1 MLPLWGRSDSP
12 GQAQDGQQVSLP
24 RHKQQQLG
32 QQLGE
37 CSASDWENSNEV
49 GKPQA
54 ASQRECPS
62 EALHFKKEIR
72 RQYLRV
78 WALRAV
84 PPGRAG
90 FPLAALLWRAS
101 GASATWNPPESGAGS
116 TWSPPESG
124 AGSTWSPPESGAGST
139 WSPPESGAGSTWSPP
154 ESGAGSTWSPP
165 ESGAGSTWSPP
176 ECCMLRPANDPTD
189 RDDATH
195 CHIADQLPGPEGF
208 GGADLGISLPE
219 RRQHRSRRQSY

>member
-1 MLPLWGRSDSP
+1 MLPLWGKSDSP
-12 GQAQDGQQVSLP
+12 GQAQDGQQVFQP
-24 RHKQQQLG
+24 RQKLRQLG
-32 QQLGE
+32 RQLGD
-37 CSASDWENSNEV
+37 CSASNWKDSNEA
-49 GKPQA
+49 GEPQT

-62 EALHFKKEIR
+62 GALHFKKEIR

-101 GASATWNPPESGAGS
+101 GASATWNPPESGAAS
-116 TWSPPESG
+116 TFTLNASSEAS
-124 AGSTWSPPESGAGST
+124 
-139 WSPPESGAGSTWSPP
+139 
-154 ESGAGSTWSPP
+154 SPP

-195 CHIADQLPGPEGF
+195 CHIADQLPGPKGF
-208 GGADLGISLPE
+208 GGPDLGISF
-219 RRQHRSRRQSY
+219 